1 MTVIFTETAETLKCC
16 VTSEKRLTG
25 FKVSRRMF
33 SFNNTGTGDVQ
44 DKLGAHSL
52 TRLTDAYA
60 GAVRPFTALTPC
72 VVRVN
77 T

>member
-1 MTVIFTETAETLKCC
+1 
-16 VTSEKRLTG
+16 
-25 FKVSRRMF
+25 MF
-33 SFNNTGTGDVQ
+33 SFNNTGDRRRPLWELSP

-52 TRLTDAYA
+52 TRLTDAYAVSKEVVDSA

-77 T
+77 TYISEI